1 MLTVGAL
8 TGRQAKVQAPRERT
22 SARYLRGPVR
32 PARRGRRPP
41 PWPLRPSARLLPAS
55 PAPARPADR
64 PEPARPPPLPA
75 PRARRSR
82 PSNDFRRP
90 RPASLP
96 DRRAN
101 LRVPRTTR
109 RGVWENTLAGAGPRS
124 RAPAERAW
132 PPAWRVWAGPRGP
145 EAGLSPAVASRV
157 GGPGSAGAGS
167 LHRAAATPLHTIPAQ
182 PCARSGPP
190 GPVPAAGF
198 AAGLPRGH
206 DNVVFDA
213 RSPDIPSASCRQVTR
228 VESVL

>member
-55 PAPARPADR
+55 PAPACPADR

-82 PSNDFRRP
+82 PGNDFRRP

-101 LRVPRTTR
+101 VRVPRTTR
-109 RGVWENTLAGAGPRS
+109 RGVWENTLAGAGPLS
-124 RAPAERAW
+124 RAPTERAW
-132 PPAWRVWAGPRGP
+132 PPAWRVWAGPRGSGGRFEP
-145 EAGLSPAVASRV
+145 RGGLAGGRSRECGCGEPAPGSSGPAAHHPRSAVRSERASRPCSRSRLRGRV
-157 GGPGSAGAGS
+157 TAGP
-167 LHRAAATPLHTIPAQ
+167 
-182 PCARSGPP
+182 
-190 GPVPAAGF
+190 
-198 AAGLPRGH
+198 
-206 DNVVFDA
+206 
-213 RSPDIPSASCRQVTR
+213 
-228 VESVL
+228 